1 MTPPPCPRT
10 DGGCVHLHSPP
21 AGRRPP
27 ERGAALG
34 AVEPHP
40 ERQVRARRQAPV
52 SRRCRPAAA
61 ALRTHVGGTGG
72 GHLCRPG
79 ASAPAA
85 PWQACAERG
94 LLQCPPP
101 PLLSPTAGPV
111 VTPPSTRTEPSSGA
125 GGAPAALRPWPHPR
139 LRLLSAVLAVEKG
152 GRRLGWG
159 GPRVGQERVARL
171 AGRSGL
177 GRGGQAVSLL
187 CLRSGVG
194 VPLGGCW
201 LQGVSRH
208 CPRDSQTGKAREP
221 GLRAPSSQRQSGATL
236 GLWPLWQRWPPR

>member
-1 MTPPPCPRT
+1 MGGTCAAPEPAPLPRPGRLVPKGAFFSAPRHPCCPRPRA
-10 DGGCVHLHSPP
+10 LWSLLPQPALSPVL
-21 AGRRPP
+21 
-27 ERGAALG
+27 ER
-34 AVEPHP
+34 
-40 ERQVRARRQAPV
+40 
-52 SRRCRPAAA
+52 
-61 ALRTHVGGTGG
+61 
-72 GHLCRPG
+72 
-79 ASAPAA
+79 AA
-85 PWQACAERG
+85 P
-94 LLQCPPP
+94 
-101 PLLSPTAGPV
+101 
-111 VTPPSTRTEPSSGA
+111 
-125 GGAPAALRPWPHPR
+125 LRPWPHPR

-201 LQGVSRH
+201 LQGVSRR
-208 CPRDSQTGKAREP
+208 CPRDSQTGEAREP